1 MANVSLTVSKPTLIE
16 LQPQLGTPIGKRL
29 RLLQSDGQCA
39 VFLGDT
45 AIHLYDAQD
54 SGAQAAVIALLAR
67 ARAATDIELAETFG
81 CHRNTVGRLER
92 RLEQA
97 GMAGVVSLKRGPK
110 SPRKVTPAVKDV
122 IKEFSHLG
130 SLKVT
135 RSIEQRTG
143 VCLNRTYVSSLLKQ
157 VRAAERPGL
166 WQESKPAS
174 VVGAEPEG
182 AGEGPSVVEES
193 VAVQEPG
200 QPETRPATAPS
211 AVVAPAQPAPEA
223 TEPPVMIPEQPR
235 RARYLGA
242 ALYYPALQALGLLEA
257 AASCFRLPGAAK
269 FGVRAV
275 MLTLFFLSLFSKT
288 TLEAA
293 KHLQRW
299 DFGLLVGTERAPVV
313 KTLRRKLGDLIKQG
327 QAARFGALLARRWVE
342 QGVIATAYLY
352 VDGHVK
358 AYTGKRK
365 LAECWNAQHRMPLP
379 GLLSYFVN
387 DQQGRPLL
395 FVTEEANASLAEA
408 MPRVVAAIRKVVATP
423 FTVIFD
429 RGGYDGNLFAW
440 LKGEQID
447 FITYQR
453 GEPGLP
459 VAQFHRHECRFEGQR
474 VRMQL
479 AEDQVRVGHSG
490 PWRRIVVRTK
500 TGHQTP
506 ILTSLVEPASAKIA
520 CLMFVRWRQENF
532 FKYSR
537 EHHGLDQLLGYAWA
551 EADGTR
557 LVPNPER
564 KQVER
569 ELKAKRRELAQQKAA
584 VGQVLLDEPE
594 DSGRTGHGIKIAQRG
609 TVGQLRAL
617 EKEIVKLEN
626 RHAEL
631 PKRIPLA
638 EAGPREV
645 LRLEQKAIIDRV
657 KMTAYNAEEWLL
669 DLLVRHYPNTHD
681 VRALLRSF
689 TQLAGEIRTT
699 PTGVVITLDAPDPP
713 LQRRA
718 LRGLCV
724 DLNQLD
730 TTFPGTEIPVTYEVA
745 VHHSEAVG

>member
-1 MANVSLTVSKPTLIE
+1 MLSLGMDNASLTVSKPTLIE
-16 LQPQLGTPIGKRL
+16 LQPQLGTPLGKRL

-45 AIHLYDAQD
+45 AIHLYEAQD
-54 SGAQAAVIALLAR
+54 SGAQAAAIALLAR
-67 ARAATDIELAETFG
+67 ARVATDIELAEAFG

-110 SPRKVTPAVKDV
+110 GPRKVTPAVKEV
-122 IKEFSHLG
+122 IKELSHLG

-143 VCLNRTYVSSLLKQ
+143 VRLNRTYVSSLLKQ
-157 VRAAERPGL
+157 VRAAEQPGL

-174 VVGAEPEG
+174 VVGSEPETD
-182 AGEGPSVVEES
+182 GEGPSAVEES
-193 VAVQEPG
+193 VVGQEPVL
-200 QPETRPATAPS
+200 ETG
-211 AVVAPAQPAPEA
+211 
-223 TEPPVMIPEQPR
+223 EPPVALPDQPR
-235 RARYLGA
+235 RGRYLGA

-257 AASCFRLPGAAK
+257 AASCFRLPGAAQ

-293 KHLQRW
+293 KHLRRW
-299 DFGLLVGTERAPVV
+299 EFGPLVGADRAPVV
-313 KTLRRKLGDLIKQG
+313 KTLRRKLGALIQQG
-327 QAARFGALLARRWVE
+327 QATRFGELLVRRWVE
-342 QGVIATAYLY
+342 RGLVATAYLY

-387 DQQGRPLL
+387 DQQGKPLL

-408 MPRVVAAIRKVVATP
+408 MPRVVAAIREVVGERP

-429 RGGYDGNLFAW
+429 RGGYDGKLFAW
-440 LKGEQID
+440 LKGERID

-459 VAQFHRHECRFEGQR
+459 VAQFRRRECRFEGRR

-479 AEDQVRVGHSG
+479 AEDQVRVGRSG

-506 ILTSLVEPASAKIA
+506 ILTSLADPAPAKIA
-520 CLMFVRWRQENF
+520 CLMFARWRQENF

-569 ELKAKRRELAQQKAA
+569 ELKAKRQELAQRKAA
-584 VGQVLLDEPE
+584 VGQVLLDEPTARAAPATA
-594 DSGRTGHGIKIAQRG
+594 SRSLSAGA
-609 TVGQLRAL
+609 VGQLRAL
-617 EKEIVKLEN
+617 EKEIAKLEN
-626 RHAEL
+626 RRAEL
-631 PKRIPLA
+631 PKHVPLA
-638 EAGPREV
+638 EAGPQAV
-645 LRLEQKAIIDRV
+645 LRLEQKAIVDRI

-669 DLLVRHYPNTHD
+669 DLLVRHYPNPHD

-689 TQLAGEIRTT
+689 AQLAGEIRTT
-699 PTGVVITLDAPDPP
+699 PTGVVITLDAPDLP

-718 LRGLCV
+718 LRGLCA
-724 DLNQLD
+724 DLNQFG
-730 TTFPGTEIPVTYEVA
+730 TTFPGTDIPVTYEVA
-745 VHHSEAVG
+745 MHHSEAVT

>member
-1 MANVSLTVSKPTLIE
+1 MLSLGMDNTSLTVSKPTLIE

-29 RLLQSDGQCA
+29 RLLHSDGQCA
-39 VFLGDT
+39 IFLGDT
-45 AIHLYDAQD
+45 AIHLYDSQD

-97 GMAGVVSLKRGPK
+97 GIAGVVSLKRGPK
-110 SPRKVTPAVKDV
+110 RPRKVTPAVKEV
-122 IKEFSHLG
+122 IRELSHLG

-143 VCLNRTYVSSLLKQ
+143 VRLNRTYVSSLLKQ
-157 VRAAERPGL
+157 VRAAEQPGL
-166 WQESKPAS
+166 WRESKPAS
-174 VVGAEPEG
+174 VAGSEPE
-182 AGEGPSVVEES
+182 ADGEGPSAVEES
-193 VAVQEPG
+193 VVGQEPVLEIG
-200 QPETRPATAPS
+200 EPLVALPE
-211 AVVAPAQPAPEA
+211 E
-223 TEPPVMIPEQPR
+223 PR
-235 RARYLGA
+235 RCRYLGA

-293 KHLQRW
+293 KHLRRW
-299 DFGLLVGTERAPVV
+299 DFGPLAGTERAPVV

-327 QAARFGALLARRWVE
+327 QAARFGDVLARRWVE

-358 AYTGKRK
+358 AYTGKGK
-365 LAECWNAQHRMPLP
+365 LTECWNPQRRMPLP

-395 FVTEEANASLAEA
+395 LLTEEANASLAQV
-408 MPRVVAAIRKVVATP
+408 MPKIVACIREVVGERR

-429 RGGYDGNLFAW
+429 RGGYDGKLFAW
-440 LKGEQID
+440 LHQDKID

-459 VAQFHRHECRFEGQR
+459 VERFQRRECHFEGR
-474 VRMQL
+474 RLRMWL
-479 AEDQVRVGHSG
+479 AEDQTRVGRSD
-490 PWRRIVVRTK
+490 PWRRIVVRTND
-500 TGHQTP
+500 GHQTP
-506 ILTSLVEPASAKIA
+506 ILTSLKRPAPAKIA
-520 CLMFVRWRQENF
+520 CLIFARWRQENF

-551 EADGTR
+551 EVDGAR
-557 LVPNPER
+557 LVTNPER

-569 ELKAKRRELAQQKAA
+569 ELKAKRRELARQKAEM
-584 VGQVLLDEPE
+584 GQALLDEPRW
-594 DSGRTGHGIKIAQRG
+594 GRTAHGIKIAQG
-609 TVGQLRAL
+609 GAVGHLRVL
-617 EKEIVKLEN
+617 EQEIATLRE
-626 RHAEL
+626 RRAEL
-631 PKRIPLA
+631 PKHVPLA
-638 EAGPREV
+638 EAGSREV
-645 LRLEQKAIIDRV
+645 LRLEQKSIIDRI

-669 DLLVRHYPNTHD
+669 ELLVPHYPNPHD

-689 TQLAGEIRTT
+689 AELAGEIRTT
-699 PTGVVITLDAPDPP
+699 PTEVVITLDAPDVP

-718 LRGLCV
+718 LRALCA
-724 DLNQLD
+724 DLNQLG
-730 TTFPGTEIPVTYEVA
+730 TTYPGCDLTIRYDVA
-745 VHHSEAVG
+745 VHHSEAAP

>member
-1 MANVSLTVSKPTLIE
+1 MLSLGMDNASLTVSKPTLIE
-16 LQPQLGTPIGKRL
+16 LQPQLGAPLGKRL
-29 RLLQSDGQCA
+29 RLLQSDGQRA
-39 VFLGDT
+39 VFLGDS

-54 SGAQAAVIALLAR
+54 SGAQAAAIALLAR
-67 ARAATDIELAETFG
+67 ARVATDIELAETFG

-110 SPRKVTPAVKDV
+110 GPRKITPAVKEV
-122 IKEFSHLG
+122 IRELSHLG

-157 VRAAERPGL
+157 VRAAEQPGL

-174 VVGAEPEG
+174 VVGSEPEPD
-182 AGEGPSVVEES
+182 GEGPSAVEES
-193 VAVQEPG
+193 LVGQEPVL
-200 QPETRPATAPS
+200 ETGEPL
-211 AVVAPAQPAPEA
+211 VALPD
-223 TEPPVMIPEQPR
+223 QPR
-235 RARYLGA
+235 RCRYLGA

-293 KHLQRW
+293 KHLRRW
-299 DFGLLVGTERAPVV
+299 EFGPLVGAGRAPVV
-313 KTLRRKLGDLIKQG
+313 KTLRRKLGALIQQS
-327 QAARFGALLARRWVE
+327 QAIRFGELLVRRWVE
-342 QGVIATAYLY
+342 QGLVATAYLY
-352 VDGHVK
+352 VDGHMK

-408 MPRVVAAIRKVVATP
+408 MPRVVAAIREAVGERP

-429 RGGYDGNLFAW
+429 RGGYDGKLFAW
-440 LKGEQID
+440 LQGEGID

-459 VAQFHRHECRFEGQR
+459 VAQFRRREYRFEGQR

-479 AEDQVRVGHSG
+479 AEDQVQVGCSG

-506 ILTSLVEPASAKIA
+506 ILTSLADPAPAKIA
-520 CLMFVRWRQENF
+520 CLMFARWRQENF

-551 EADGTR
+551 EADGTK

-569 ELKAKRRELAQQKAA
+569 ELKAKRQELAQRRAV
-584 VGQVLLDEPE
+584 VGQVLLDEPSG
-594 DSGRTGHGIKIAQRG
+594 SGRTGHGIKIAQRG

-617 EKEIVKLEN
+617 EKAIAKLEDH
-626 RHAEL
+626 RAGL
-631 PKRIPLA
+631 PKHVPLA
-638 EAGPREV
+638 EAGPQVV
-645 LRLEQKAIIDRV
+645 LRLEQKAIVDRI

-669 DLLVRHYPNTHD
+669 DLLVHHYPNPHD

-699 PTGVVITLDAPDPP
+699 PTGVVITIDAPDLP
-713 LQRRA
+713 LHRRA
-718 LRGLCV
+718 LRGLCA
-724 DLNQLD
+724 DLNQFG
-730 TTFPGTEIPVTYEVA
+730 TTFPGTDIPVTYEVT
-745 VHHSEAVG
+745 VHHSEAVI